1 MFQCQLVNQF
11 KVLDLASQFKTPG
24 VRRWNRVYPHL
35 FSKTKNNSQIKSV
48 CSLRKCPNKIITV
61 NPQVKVKIKINGLHR
76 QKKIKSIQSQIIFG
90 KKLQKKDRY
99 SMIGHQSG
107 STSFYISHS
116 TDGTTSRCGSCIPA
130 TEDWELGKKEQVQ
143 M

>member
-76 QKKIKSIQSQIIFG
+76 QKKNQINTVTNNFWE
-90 KKLQKKDRY
+90 KVAKERQVFNDRA
-99 SMIGHQSG
+99 SEWQHQLL
-107 STSFYISHS
+107 YKPQH
-116 TDGTTSRCGSCIPA
+116 
-130 TEDWELGKKEQVQ
+130 
-143 M
+143 